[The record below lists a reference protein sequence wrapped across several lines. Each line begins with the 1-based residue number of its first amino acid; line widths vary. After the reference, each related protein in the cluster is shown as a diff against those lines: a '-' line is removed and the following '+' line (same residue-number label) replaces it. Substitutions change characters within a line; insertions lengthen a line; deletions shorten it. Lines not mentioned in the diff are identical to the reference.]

1 MGVFCWVFGV
11 YQEIFRYTTSG
22 AAFGELSLIYGEK
35 RAATVRALTGGAL
48 WVLDRK
54 AFRGVMMRRSGG
66 SLLQAL
72 RGVPSLEGTM
82 MSTHLLVIVHSHI
95 LFHNLSHTSSDSLT
109 SSCPSLT
116 PSLASFSPR

>member
-1 MGVFCWVFGV
+1 MLGVH
-11 YQEIFRYTTSG
+11 QEIFRYTTSG

-72 RGVPSLEGTM
+72 RGVPSLEGETLTLIHPLILPPH
-82 MSTHLLVIVHSHI
+82 THS
-95 LFHNLSHTSSDSLT
+95 
-109 SSCPSLT
+109 
-116 PSLASFSPR
+116 